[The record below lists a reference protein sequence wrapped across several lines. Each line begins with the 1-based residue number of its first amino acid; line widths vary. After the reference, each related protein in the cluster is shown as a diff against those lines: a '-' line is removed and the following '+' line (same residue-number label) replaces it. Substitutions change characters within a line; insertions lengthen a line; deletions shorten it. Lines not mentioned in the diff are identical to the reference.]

1 MPDRSLGRYR
11 SEMAAKRK
19 KTEPGVVA
27 TNRRARNDFELGE
40 VFECGMV
47 LKGSEVKS
55 LREAKV
61 TISETYARIHNDEL
75 WLYGLH
81 IGQYSSSGSAFAHN
95 PDRERKLLAHR
106 SEIERMRRAIEHDGR
121 TLVPLRLYFKDGR
134 AKVEIAIARRRRTQ
148 DKREAIRRRDADL
161 EARRAMADAKRR

>member
-1 MPDRSLGRYR
+1 
-11 SEMAAKRK
+11 MAAKRK

-40 VFECGMV
+40 TFECGMV

-55 LREAKV
+55 LRESKV

-81 IGQYSSSGSAFAHN
+81 IGQYSSAGTAFAHN

-106 SEIERMRRAIEHDGR
+106 SEIERMRRAVEHDGR

-134 AKVEIAIARRRRTQ
+134 AKLELALARRKTKGDRRRTIA
-148 DKREAIRRRDADL
+148 ERDSEL

>member
-1 MPDRSLGRYR
+1 
-11 SEMAAKRK
+11 MAKQK

-55 LREAKV
+55 LRESKV
-61 TISETYARIHNDEL
+61 TIAETYARIHNNEL

-81 IGQYSSSGSAFAHN
+81 IGPYSASGTAFAHV
-95 PDRERKLLAHR
+95 PERDRKLLVHR
-106 SEIERMRRAIEHDGR
+106 DEIDRMRRAIEHDGR
-121 TLVPLRLYFKDGR
+121 TLVPLKLYFKNGR
-134 AKVEIAIARRRRTQ
+134 AKIEIAIARRRRTQ
-148 DKREAIRRRDADL
+148 DKRQAIRERDADQ
-161 EARRAMADAKRR
+161 EARRAIAAARRR